1 MKKPY
6 LLIECRMDRRREFIV
21 TEGVQPTYALLY
33 LKEGSYLLKM
43 EGKQTVLQ
51 AGDCA
56 IFSDDINFSRS
67 VITPISFIML
77 KFRPNP
83 NCPYSLPIPFGKVEF
98 RDRKHFQE
106 TIQKYEDLMEVDD
119 PRAAYYKEHL
129 LEDIL
134 LQAFMENQGK
144 SLFSVKGSAESTHD
158 MTVIQAV
165 AYIRENI
172 DRKLSVEDVCHAAQT
187 NASTLNFKFRKEL
200 SCPVGAFISAERM
213 KRARSLLANTTYS
226 IAEVARRCGFEN
238 IYYFSTAFRKNHGLP
253 PKEFREQHQ

>member
-6 LLIECRMDRRREFIV
+6 LLIECRMDRRKEFV
-21 TEGVQPTYALLY
+21 MTEGVQPTYALLY

-43 EGKQTVLQ
+43 EGKQTVLN

-56 IFSDDINFSRS
+56 IFSDDINFFRS

-98 RDRKHFQE
+98 QNQKRFRD
-106 TIQKYEDLMEVDD
+106 TIQKYEDLMETDD

-134 LQAFMENQGK
+134 LQAFVENQGR
-144 SLFSVKGSAESTHD
+144 SLLSVKGSPESTHD
-158 MTVIQAV
+158 TTVIQAV

-172 DRKLSVEDVCHAAQT
+172 ARKLSVDDVCHAAQT

-200 SCPVGAFISAERM
+200 SCSVGAFISAERM
-213 KRARSLLANTTYS
+213 KKARALLANTTYS
-226 IAEVARRCGFEN
+226 IADVARRCGFEN
-238 IYYFSTAFRKNHGLP
+238 IYYFSTAFRKNHGLSP
-253 PKEFREQHQ
+253 TDFREQHR